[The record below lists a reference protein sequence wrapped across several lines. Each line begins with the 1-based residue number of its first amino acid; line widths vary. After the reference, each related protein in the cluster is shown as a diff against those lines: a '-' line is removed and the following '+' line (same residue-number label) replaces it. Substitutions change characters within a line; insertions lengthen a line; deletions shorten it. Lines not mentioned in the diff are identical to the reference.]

1 MSKSFR
7 KNLGIFLFTVITFF
21 VLDEVKPPAV
31 VVTDSAQEAT
41 GVEMGLEKRICDS
54 IKNGE
59 TLSSILTKHQI
70 CSATM
75 LDIIDSFKSLY
86 SVTRLRTGDR
96 YEIVKDSSN
105 TFKSFSYKPSLQE
118 EYRVSVNDFGQFD
131 AAVEKIELEKK
142 EKYLTGTIQTSLY
155 NAILDKGENPEL
167 LFLFT
172 DIFQWDIDFFIDPRV
187 GDEFKIIYE
196 KYYLPQTGQFV
207 KYGRIIAGQYIF
219 SNKEEL
225 TALYFE
231 NHPASAGYYDL
242 NGNSFQKTFLKSP
255 LNYRR
260 ISSFFSHSRHH
271 PILKIS
277 RPHYGVDYAA
287 PAGTPVSAAADGVV
301 IGKGYDRSIGNFV
314 KIRHKN
320 ARFITLYGHLSRFQE
335 GIYEGIRVNQKD
347 IIGYV
352 GKTGLATGPHLHYA
366 FYDNGRPIDPLK
378 IKNTSGDPVLEV
390 NTENFALEK
399 NEVMEKLQYLDN
411 SRLPLIWLTS
421 NQVHYNRYSIPAR

>member
-1 MSKSFR
+1 MSKSYR
-7 KNLGIFLFTVITFF
+7 KNLTVIIFFLITFF
-21 VLDEVKPPAV
+21 LSDESKPPVPV
-31 VVTDSAQEAT
+31 VIDRIHDAAESESA
-41 GVEMGLEKRICDS
+41 LEKKISDS
-54 IKNGE
+54 IKTGE
-59 TLSSILTKHQI
+59 TLSSILTKHQV
-70 CSATM
+70 CSAAI
-75 LDIIDSFKSLY
+75 LDIINSFKSLY
-86 SVTRLRTGDR
+86 SVTRLRVGDR
-96 YEIVKDSSN
+96 YEIVTDSLN
-105 TFKSFSYKPSLQE
+105 TFKSFAFKPSLQE
-118 EYRVSVNDFGQFD
+118 EYRVSVNDSGQF
-131 AAVEKIELEKK
+131 AAEVQKIELEKK

-155 NAILDKGENPEL
+155 DAILDQGENPEL

-187 GDEFKIIYE
+187 GDEFNIIYE

-219 SNKEEL
+219 SNKEDL

-231 NHPASAGYYDL
+231 NHPSAAGYYDL

-271 PILKIS
+271 PILKIN

-287 PAGTPVSAAADGVV
+287 PAGTPVSAAADGIV

-320 ARFITLYGHLSRFQE
+320 ARFVTLYGHLSRFQE
-335 GIYEGIRVNQKD
+335 GITEGVRVNQKD

-352 GKTGLATGPHLHYA
+352 GKTGLATGPHLHYS

-378 IKNTSGDPVLEV
+378 IKNTSGDPVLESNV
-390 NTENFALEK
+390 ENFALARK
-399 NEVMEKLQYLDN
+399 CVMEKLQHLDN
-411 SRLPLIWLTS
+411 SQLPLIWLTA
-421 NQVHYNRYSIPAR
+421 NQVHFNRYSLPTR